1 MKTYA
6 QWLAASVAVVAV
18 GYATYSAWGDD
29 THVEAPAAGD
39 RTKSMPLPSPVE
51 STNLSDLRSEAPT
64 PRAEF
69 AAVRLS
75 AGSKTES
82 SIRIQDTQPAPLA
95 ADPAAIIAQRETARA
110 EDEQRFNDYLG
121 ATAADFDREG
131 RDPRWSS
138 ETGAA
143 LQAAFGSEDLKGVQ
157 YQNIDCRKTMC
168 RVEIVDDGSG
178 AAAEALHKVGT
189 AIGST
194 LPNMLVDRVDHGNG
208 RATMVLYLSSQ

>member
-18 GYATYSAWGDD
+18 SYATYSAWGDD
-29 THVEAPAAGD
+29 TPVEAPAAGD
-39 RTKSMPLPSPVE
+39 QTKSMPLPSAVE

-75 AGSKTES
+75 ADSKTAS
-82 SIRIQDTQPAPLA
+82 SVRIQDPQPAPLA
-95 ADPAAIIAQRETARA
+95 ADPAAIIARREAERA
-110 EDEQRFNDYLG
+110 EDEQRFKEYVG

-143 LQAAFGSEDLKGVQ
+143 LQAAFSSEDLQNVQ
-157 YQNIDCRKTMC
+157 YQNIDCRKTIC
-168 RVEIVDDGSG
+168 RVEVVDDGSG
-178 AAAEALHKVGT
+178 AASEALHKVGT
-189 AIGST
+189 AVGSA

-208 RATMVLYLSSQ
+208 RATMILYLSSK